1 MMPGAATGFLR
12 GRPLP
17 NVAASPPRI
26 TAMNAAPS
34 LETAPT
40 LPSVQRLL
48 QQVHPQRLVGAVVL
62 VREHGVLRHASAT
75 GLADRESAMPMQRD
89 QLFRLASV
97 SKPLLTTVILRL
109 VAESVLDLD
118 APVQRW
124 LPDFRPALA
133 DGSTPAISLRQLL
146 SHSSGLGYRFL
157 EADADGPYARAGV
170 SDGMDAN
177 PLTLAENV
185 RRIAKAPLLF
195 APGSQWMY
203 SLGVDVAGAVAEAAT
218 GETLQALF
226 ARLLAAPL
234 GLRDTAFATHD
245 AARLATP
252 YVTDTPQPHRL
263 REGEVVAPFEGTV
276 GIEYSLARATDAS
289 RFPSAGAGAGLV
301 GTADEVMAVLE
312 ALRDVQRSGLL
323 PPTLAAQMATPQV
336 GEQGPPE
343 PPGWGFGLGFAV
355 LRDAAAS
362 GTPQSAGTWRWGGA
376 YGHSWFVDPAR
387 GLSVVALTNTLYEGM
402 DGAFVDELRDAVYA
416 DLETAR

>member
-34 LETAPT
+34 FEPAPT

-62 VREHGVLRHASAT
+62 VREHGALRHASAT
-75 GLADRESAMPMQRD
+75 GLADRESATPMQRD

-97 SKPLLTTVILRL
+97 SKPLLTTVILGL
-109 VAESVLDLD
+109 VAEGVLDLD

-124 LPDFRPALA
+124 LRDFRPALA

-157 EADADGPYARAGV
+157 EADAKGPYARAGV

-177 PLTLAENV
+177 PLSLADNV
-185 RRIAKAPLLF
+185 RRIAQAPLLF
-195 APGSQWMY
+195 APGSQWLY

-218 GETLQALF
+218 GESLQALF
-226 ARLLAAPL
+226 ERLLAAPL
-234 GLRDTAFATHD
+234 GLRDTAFAARN

-252 YVTDTPQPHRL
+252 YVSDTPQPHRL

-289 RFPSAGAGAGLV
+289 RFPSAGAGLV
-301 GTADEVMAVLE
+301 GSADEVMAVLE

>member
-12 GRPLP
+12 GHPLP
-17 NVAASPPRI
+17 NVAGLSPRTI
-26 TAMNAAPS
+26 AMNAVPS
-34 LETAPT
+34 LAPAPT
-40 LPSVQRLL
+40 LPSVERLL

-75 GLADRESAMPMQRD
+75 GLADRESVTPMQRD

-97 SKPLLTTVILRL
+97 SKPLLSTVILRL
-109 VAESVLDLD
+109 VAEGVLDLD
-118 APVQRW
+118 TSVQRW

-133 DGSTPAISLRQLL
+133 DGTAPPISLRQLL

-157 EADADGPYARAGV
+157 EADAKGPYARAGV

-177 PLTLAENV
+177 PLSLADNV
-185 RRIAKAPLLF
+185 RRIAQAPLLF
-195 APGSQWMY
+195 APGSHWLY

-218 GETLQALF
+218 GESLQALLE
-226 ARLLAAPL
+226 RLLAAPL
-234 GLRDTAFATHD
+234 GLRDTAFAARN

-252 YVTDTPQPHRL
+252 YVSDTPQPHRL

-289 RFPSAGAGAGLV
+289 RFPSAGAGLV
-301 GTADEVMAVLE
+301 GSADEVMAVLE

-323 PPTLAAQMATPQV
+323 PPALAAEMASPQV

-343 PPGWGFGLGFAV
+343 PAGWGFGLGFAV

-376 YGHSWFVDPAR
+376 YGHSWFVDPGR

-416 DLETAR
+416 DLEAAR

>member
-1 MMPGAATGFLR
+1 
-12 GRPLP
+12 
-17 NVAASPPRI
+17 
-26 TAMNAAPS
+26 MNAALS
-34 LETAPT
+34 LERAPT
-40 LPSVQRLL
+40 LPSVQRVL
-48 QQVHPQRLVGAVVL
+48 QQVHPARLVGAVVL

-75 GLADRESAMPMQRD
+75 GLAERESGMPMQRD

-97 SKPLLTTVILRL
+97 SKPLLSTVILRL
-109 VAESVLDLD
+109 VAEGVLDLD
-118 APVQRW
+118 TPVQRW

-133 DGSTPAISLRQLL
+133 DGRRPPISLRQLL

-157 EADADGPYARAGV
+157 EADAHGPYARAGV
-170 SDGMDAN
+170 SDGMDAS
-177 PLTLAENV
+177 PVSLAENV
-185 RRIAKAPLLF
+185 RRIAQAPLLF
-195 APGSQWMY
+195 EPGSQWLY

-226 ARLLAAPL
+226 ERLLAAPL
-234 GLRDTAFATHD
+234 GLRDTAFATR
-245 AARLATP
+245 AAKRLATP
-252 YVTDTPQPHRL
+252 YVSDMPQPHRL
-263 REGEVVAPFEGTV
+263 QEGEMVAPFEGTI

-289 RFPSAGAGAGLV
+289 RFASAGAGLV

-312 ALRDVQRSGLL
+312 ALRDVRTSDLL
-323 PPTLAAQMATPQV
+323 PRALAAEMASPQV

-343 PPGWGFGLGFAV
+343 PAGWGFGLGFAV

-362 GTPQSAGTWRWGGA
+362 GTPQGVGSWRWGGA

-416 DLETAR
+416 DLETTR

>member
-26 TAMNAAPS
+26 IAMNAAPS
-34 LETAPT
+34 FDPAPT

-48 QQVHPQRLVGAVVL
+48 QQLHPQRLVGAVVL
-62 VREHGVLRHASAT
+62 VREHGALRHASAT
-75 GLADRESAMPMQRD
+75 GLADRESATPMQRD

-97 SKPLLTTVILRL
+97 SKPLLSTVILGL
-109 VAESVLDLD
+109 VAEGVLDLD

-124 LPDFRPALA
+124 LRDFRPALA

-157 EADADGPYARAGV
+157 EADAKAPYARAGV

-177 PLTLAENV
+177 PLSLADNV

-195 APGSQWMY
+195 APGSQWLY

-218 GETLQALF
+218 GESLQALF
-226 ARLLAAPL
+226 ERLLAAPL
-234 GLRDTAFATHD
+234 GLRDTAFAARN

-252 YVTDTPQPHRL
+252 YVSDTPQPHRL

-289 RFPSAGAGAGLV
+289 RFPSAGAGLV
-301 GTADEVMAVLE
+301 GSADEVMAVLE

-323 PPTLAAQMATPQV
+323 PPALAAEMASPQV

-343 PPGWGFGLGFAV
+343 PAGWGFGLGFAV

>member
-12 GRPLP
+12 GHPLP
-17 NVAASPPRI
+17 NVAGLSPWTI
-26 TAMNAAPS
+26 AMNAVPS
-34 LETAPT
+34 LAPAPT
-40 LPSVQRLL
+40 LPSVERLL

-75 GLADRESAMPMQRD
+75 GLADRESVTPMQRD

-97 SKPLLTTVILRL
+97 SKPLLSTVILRL
-109 VAESVLDLD
+109 VAEGVLDLD
-118 APVQRW
+118 TSVQRW

-133 DGSTPAISLRQLL
+133 DGTAPPISLRQLL

-157 EADADGPYARAGV
+157 EADVDGPYARAGV
-170 SDGMDAN
+170 SDGLDAN
-177 PLTLAENV
+177 PLSLAENV
-185 RRIAKAPLLF
+185 RRIAQAPLLF
-195 APGSQWMY
+195 APGSQWLY

-218 GETLQALF
+218 GESLQALF
-226 ARLLAAPL
+226 ERLLAAPL
-234 GLRDTAFATHD
+234 GLRDTAFAARN

-252 YVTDTPQPHRL
+252 YVSDTPQPHRL

-289 RFPSAGAGAGLV
+289 RFPSAGAGLV
-301 GTADEVMAVLE
+301 GSADEVMAVLE

-323 PPTLAAQMATPQV
+323 PPALAAEMASPQV

-343 PPGWGFGLGFAV
+343 PAGWGFGLGFAV

-416 DLETAR
+416 DLEAAR

>member
-12 GRPLP
+12 GHPLP
-17 NVAASPPRI
+17 NVAGLSPRTI
-26 TAMNAAPS
+26 AMNAVPS
-34 LETAPT
+34 LAPAPT
-40 LPSVQRLL
+40 LPSVERLL
-48 QQVHPQRLVGAVVL
+48 KQVHPQRLVGAVVL

-75 GLADRESAMPMQRD
+75 GLADRESVTPMQRD

-97 SKPLLTTVILRL
+97 SKPLLSTVILRL
-109 VAESVLDLD
+109 VAEGVLDLD
-118 APVQRW
+118 ISVQRW

-133 DGSTPAISLRQLL
+133 DGTAPPISLRQLL

-157 EADADGPYARAGV
+157 EADAKGPYARAGV

-177 PLTLAENV
+177 PLSLADNV
-185 RRIAKAPLLF
+185 RRIAQAPLLF
-195 APGSQWMY
+195 APGSQWLY

-218 GETLQALF
+218 GESLQALF
-226 ARLLAAPL
+226 ERLLAAPL
-234 GLRDTAFATHD
+234 GLRDTAFAARN

-252 YVTDTPQPHRL
+252 YVSDTPQPHRL

-289 RFPSAGAGAGLV
+289 RFPSAGAGLV
-301 GTADEVMAVLE
+301 GSADEVMAVLE

-323 PPTLAAQMATPQV
+323 PPALAAEMASPQV

-343 PPGWGFGLGFAV
+343 PAGWGFGLGFAV

-416 DLETAR
+416 DLEAAR

>member
-34 LETAPT
+34 FEPAPT

-62 VREHGVLRHASAT
+62 VREHGALRHASAT
-75 GLADRESAMPMQRD
+75 GLADRESATPMQRD

-97 SKPLLTTVILRL
+97 SKPLLTTVILGL
-109 VAESVLDLD
+109 VAEGVLDLD

-124 LPDFRPALA
+124 LRDFRPALA

-157 EADADGPYARAGV
+157 EADAKGPYARVGV

-177 PLTLAENV
+177 PLSLADNV
-185 RRIAKAPLLF
+185 RRIAQAPLLF
-195 APGSQWMY
+195 APGSQWLY

-218 GETLQALF
+218 GESLQALF
-226 ARLLAAPL
+226 ERLLAAPL

-289 RFPSAGAGAGLV
+289 RFPSAGAGLV
-301 GTADEVMAVLE
+301 GSADEVMAVLE

-323 PPTLAAQMATPQV
+323 PPALAAEMASPQV

-343 PPGWGFGLGFAV
+343 PAGWGFGLGFAV

-362 GTPQSAGTWRWGGA
+362 GTPQNAGTWRWGGA

>member
-48 QQVHPQRLVGAVVL
+48 RQVHPQRLVGAVVL

-133 DGSTPAISLRQLL
+133 DGTTPAISLRQLL

-170 SDGMDAN
+170 SDGLDAN
-177 PLTLAENV
+177 PLSLADNM
-185 RRIAKAPLLF
+185 RRIAQAPLLF
-195 APGSQWMY
+195 APGSQWLY

-226 ARLLAAPL
+226 VRLLAAPL
-234 GLRDTAFATHD
+234 GLRDTTFATHD

-289 RFPSAGAGAGLV
+289 RFPSAGAGLV
-301 GTADEVMAVLE
+301 GSADEVMAVLD

-323 PPTLAAQMATPQV
+323 PPALAAEMASPQV

-343 PPGWGFGLGFAV
+343 PAGWGFGLGFAV

>member
-34 LETAPT
+34 FEPAPT

-62 VREHGVLRHASAT
+62 VREHGALRHASAT
-75 GLADRESAMPMQRD
+75 GLADRESATPMQRD

-97 SKPLLTTVILRL
+97 SKPLLSTVILGL
-109 VAESVLDLD
+109 VAEGVLDLD

-124 LPDFRPALA
+124 LRDFRPALA

-157 EADADGPYARAGV
+157 EADAKGPYARAGV

-177 PLTLAENV
+177 PLSLADNV
-185 RRIAKAPLLF
+185 RRIAQAPLLF
-195 APGSQWMY
+195 APGSQWLY

-218 GETLQALF
+218 GESLQALF
-226 ARLLAAPL
+226 ERLLAAPL
-234 GLRDTAFATHD
+234 GLRDTAFAARN

-252 YVTDTPQPHRL
+252 YVSDTPQPHRL

-289 RFPSAGAGAGLV
+289 RFPSAGAGLV
-301 GTADEVMAVLE
+301 GSADEVMAVLE

-323 PPTLAAQMATPQV
+323 PPALAAEMASPQV

-343 PPGWGFGLGFAV
+343 PAGWGFGLGFAV
-355 LRDAAAS
+355 LRDAPAS

>member
-1 MMPGAATGFLR
+1 
-12 GRPLP
+12 
-17 NVAASPPRI
+17 
-26 TAMNAAPS
+26 MNAAPS
-34 LETAPT
+34 FEPAPT

-75 GLADRESAMPMQRD
+75 GLADRESVTPMQRD

-97 SKPLLTTVILRL
+97 SKPLLSTVILRL
-109 VAESVLDLD
+109 VAEGVLDLD
-118 APVQRW
+118 TSVQRW

-133 DGSTPAISLRQLL
+133 DGTAPPISLRQLL

-157 EADADGPYARAGV
+157 EAQVDGPYARAGI
-170 SDGMDAN
+170 SDGLDAN
-177 PLTLAENV
+177 PLSLAENV
-185 RRIAKAPLLF
+185 RRIAQAPLLF
-195 APGSQWMY
+195 APGSQWLY

-218 GETLQALF
+218 GESLQALF
-226 ARLLAAPL
+226 ERLLAAPL
-234 GLRDTAFATHD
+234 GLRDTAFAARN

-252 YVTDTPQPHRL
+252 YVSDTPQPHRL

-289 RFPSAGAGAGLV
+289 RFPSAGAGLV
-301 GTADEVMAVLE
+301 GSADEVMAVLE

-323 PPTLAAQMATPQV
+323 PPALAAEMASPQV

-343 PPGWGFGLGFAV
+343 PAGWGFGLGFAV

-402 DGAFVDELRDAVYA
+402 DGAFVDQLRDAVYA
-416 DLETAR
+416 DMGTVR

>member
-34 LETAPT
+34 FEPAPT

-62 VREHGVLRHASAT
+62 VREHGALRHASAT
-75 GLADRESAMPMQRD
+75 GLADRESATPMQRD

-97 SKPLLTTVILRL
+97 SKPLLSTVILGL
-109 VAESVLDLD
+109 VAEGVLDLD

-124 LPDFRPALA
+124 LRDFRPALA

-157 EADADGPYARAGV
+157 EADAKGPYARAGV

-177 PLTLAENV
+177 PLSLADNV
-185 RRIAKAPLLF
+185 RRIAQAPLLF
-195 APGSQWMY
+195 APGSQWLY

-218 GETLQALF
+218 GESLQALF
-226 ARLLAAPL
+226 ERLLAAPL
-234 GLRDTAFATHD
+234 GLRDTAFAARN

-252 YVTDTPQPHRL
+252 YVSDTPQPHRL

-289 RFPSAGAGAGLV
+289 RFPSAGAGLV
-301 GTADEVMAVLE
+301 GSADEVVAVLE

-323 PPTLAAQMATPQV
+323 PPALAAEMASPQV

-343 PPGWGFGLGFAV
+343 PAGWGFGLGFAV

-362 GTPQSAGTWRWGGA
+362 GTPQNVGTWRWGGA

>member
-1 MMPGAATGFLR
+1 MMHGAPPRFLPG
-12 GRPLP
+12 PELP
-17 NVAASPPRI
+17 TVAGLSPRI
-26 TAMNAAPS
+26 TPMTLALPVD
-34 LETAPT
+34 TAPA
-40 LPSVQRLL
+40 LPAVSALL
-48 QQVHPQRLVGAVVL
+48 QAVHPQRLVGAVVL
-62 VREHGVLRHASAT
+62 VREHGVLRHASAS
-75 GLADRESAMPMQRD
+75 GLADRESNTPMRRD
-89 QLFRLASV
+89 HLFRLASV

-109 VAESVLDLD
+109 VADGVLDLD

-133 DGSTPAISLRQLL
+133 DGSTPPISLRQLL

-157 EADADGPYARAGV
+157 EADVDGPYARAGV

-177 PLTLAENV
+177 PLTLADNV
-185 RRIAKAPLLF
+185 HRIAQAPLLF
-195 APGSQWMY
+195 APGSQWLY

-218 GETLQALF
+218 GETLQSLH

-234 GLRDTAFATHD
+234 GLADTAFATTN

-252 YVTDTPQPHRL
+252 YVSDAPQPHRL
-263 REGEVVAPFEGTV
+263 QEGEVVAPFEGTV
-276 GIEYSLARATDAS
+276 GIEYSLDRATDAS
-289 RFPSAGAGAGLV
+289 RYPSAGAGLIGS
-301 GTADEVMAVLE
+301 ADEVMAVLE
-312 ALRDVQRSGLL
+312 ALRDVQASNLL
-323 PPTLAAQMATPQV
+323 PPALVAEMAAPQV

-343 PPGWGFGLGFAV
+343 PAGWGFGLGFAV

-362 GTPQSAGTWRWGGA
+362 GTPQSEGSWRWGGA

-416 DLETAR
+416 DLEAAR

>member
-1 MMPGAATGFLR
+1 MMRGAPTGFLH
-12 GRPLP
+12 GGGLP
-17 NVAASPPRI
+17 NVAGLSPRN
-26 TAMNAAPS
+26 TAMNAALS
-34 LETAPT
+34 LVPAPV
-40 LPSVQRLL
+40 LPSVQQLL

-75 GLADRESAMPMQRD
+75 GLADRESSMPMRRD

-97 SKPLLTTVILRL
+97 SKPLLATVILRL
-109 VAESVLDLD
+109 VAEGALDLD
-118 APVQRW
+118 APVQHW
-124 LPDFRPALA
+124 LPQFRPALA
-133 DGSTPAISLRQLL
+133 DGRTPSISLRQLL

-185 RRIAKAPLLF
+185 RRIAQVPLLF
-195 APGSQWMY
+195 EPGSQWLY

-226 ARLLAAPL
+226 ARLLAVPL
-234 GLRDTAFATHD
+234 GLRDTTFATTD
-245 AARLATP
+245 YARLATP
-252 YVTDTPQPHRL
+252 YVTGTPQPQRL
-263 REGEVVAPFEGTV
+263 QEGDVVAPFEGTV
-276 GIEYSLARATDAS
+276 GIEYSPARATDAS
-289 RFPSAGAGAGLV
+289 RFPSAGAGLV
-301 GTADEVMAVLE
+301 GSADDVMAVLE
-312 ALRDVQRSGLL
+312 ALRDVQASQVL
-323 PPTLAAQMATPQV
+323 PPALAAEMGTPQL

-343 PPGWGFGLGFAV
+343 PAGWGFGLGFAV
-355 LRDAAAS
+355 LHDAAAS
-362 GTPQSAGTWRWGGA
+362 GTPQHVGTWRWGGA

-416 DLETAR
+416 DLEAVR

>member
-34 LETAPT
+34 FDPAPT

-62 VREHGVLRHASAT
+62 VREHGALRHASAT
-75 GLADRESAMPMQRD
+75 GLADRESATPLQRD

-97 SKPLLTTVILRL
+97 SKPLLTTVILGL
-109 VAESVLDLD
+109 VAEGVLDLD

-124 LPDFRPALA
+124 LRDFRPALA

-157 EADADGPYARAGV
+157 EADAKGPYARAGV

-177 PLTLAENV
+177 PLSLADNV
-185 RRIAKAPLLF
+185 RRIAQAPLLF
-195 APGSQWMY
+195 APGSQWLY

-218 GETLQALF
+218 GESLQALF
-226 ARLLAAPL
+226 ERLLAAPL
-234 GLRDTAFATHD
+234 GLRDTAFAARN

-252 YVTDTPQPHRL
+252 YVSDTPQPHRL

-289 RFPSAGAGAGLV
+289 RFPSAGAGLV
-301 GTADEVMAVLE
+301 GSADEVMAVLE

-323 PPTLAAQMATPQV
+323 PPALAAEMASPQV

-343 PPGWGFGLGFAV
+343 PAGWGFGLGFAV

-402 DGAFVDELRDAVYA
+402 DGAFVDELRDTVYA

>member
-12 GRPLP
+12 DGGLP
-17 NVAASPPRI
+17 NVAGLSPRTI
-26 TAMNAAPS
+26 AMNAVPS
-34 LETAPT
+34 LAPAPT

-109 VAESVLDLD
+109 VADSVLDLD

-133 DGSTPAISLRQLL
+133 DGSTPPISLRQLL

-157 EADADGPYARAGV
+157 EADADGPYAQAGV

-177 PLTLAENV
+177 PLTLADNV
-185 RRIAKAPLLF
+185 HRIAQAPLLF
-195 APGSQWMY
+195 APGSQWLY

-226 ARLLAAPL
+226 ERVLAAPL
-234 GLRDTAFATHD
+234 GLRDAAFAARN

-263 REGEVVAPFEGTV
+263 QEGEVVAPFEGTV

-289 RFPSAGAGAGLV
+289 RFPSAGAGLIG
-301 GTADEVMAVLE
+301 GADEVMAVLE
-312 ALRDVQRSGLL
+312 ALRDVQASDLL
-323 PPTLAAQMATPQV
+323 PVALAAEMATPQV

-343 PPGWGFGLGFAV
+343 PAGWGFGLGFAV
-355 LRDAAAS
+355 LRDAAPS
-362 GTPQSAGTWRWGGA
+362 GTPQSEGTWRWGGA

-416 DLETAR
+416 DLEAAR

>member
-34 LETAPT
+34 FEPAPT

-62 VREHGVLRHASAT
+62 VREHGALRHASAT
-75 GLADRESAMPMQRD
+75 GLADRESATPMQRD

-97 SKPLLTTVILRL
+97 SKPLLSTVILGL
-109 VAESVLDLD
+109 VAEGVLDLD

-124 LPDFRPALA
+124 LRDFRPALA

-157 EADADGPYARAGV
+157 EADAKGPYARAGV

-177 PLTLAENV
+177 PLSLADNV
-185 RRIAKAPLLF
+185 RRIAQAPLLF
-195 APGSQWMY
+195 VPGSQWLY

-218 GETLQALF
+218 GESLQALF
-226 ARLLAAPL
+226 ERLLAAPL
-234 GLRDTAFATHD
+234 GLRDTAFAARN

-252 YVTDTPQPHRL
+252 YVSDTPQPHRL

-276 GIEYSLARATDAS
+276 GIEYSLARAADAS
-289 RFPSAGAGAGLV
+289 RFPSAGAGLV
-301 GTADEVMAVLE
+301 GSADEVMAVLE

-323 PPTLAAQMATPQV
+323 PPALAAEMASPQM

-343 PPGWGFGLGFAV
+343 PAGWGFGLGFAV

-402 DGAFVDELRDAVYA
+402 DGAFVNELRDAVYA

>member
-12 GRPLP
+12 GHPLP
-17 NVAASPPRI
+17 NVAGLSPRTI
-26 TAMNAAPS
+26 AMNAVPS
-34 LETAPT
+34 LAPAPT
-40 LPSVQRLL
+40 LPSVERLL
-48 QQVHPQRLVGAVVL
+48 KQVHPQRLVGAVVL

-75 GLADRESAMPMQRD
+75 GLADRESVTPMQRD

-97 SKPLLTTVILRL
+97 SKPLLSTVILRL
-109 VAESVLDLD
+109 VAEGVLDLD
-118 APVQRW
+118 TSVQRW

-133 DGSTPAISLRQLL
+133 DGTAPPISLRQLL

-157 EADADGPYARAGV
+157 EADVDGPYARAGV
-170 SDGMDAN
+170 SDGLDAN
-177 PLTLAENV
+177 PLSLAENV
-185 RRIAKAPLLF
+185 RRIAQAPLLF
-195 APGSQWMY
+195 APGSQWLY

-218 GETLQALF
+218 GESLQALF
-226 ARLLAAPL
+226 ERLLAAPL
-234 GLRDTAFATHD
+234 GLRDTAFAARN

-252 YVTDTPQPHRL
+252 YVSDTPQPHRL

-289 RFPSAGAGAGLV
+289 RFPSAGAGLV
-301 GTADEVMAVLE
+301 GSADDVMAVLE

-323 PPTLAAQMATPQV
+323 PPALAAEMASPQV

-343 PPGWGFGLGFAV
+343 PAGWGFGLGFAV

-416 DLETAR
+416 DLEAAR

>member
-34 LETAPT
+34 FEPAPT

-62 VREHGVLRHASAT
+62 VREHGALRHASAT
-75 GLADRESAMPMQRD
+75 GLADRESATPMQRD

-97 SKPLLTTVILRL
+97 SKPLLSTVILGL
-109 VAESVLDLD
+109 VAEGVLDLD

-124 LPDFRPALA
+124 LRDFRPALA

-157 EADADGPYARAGV
+157 EADAKGPYARAGV

-177 PLTLAENV
+177 PLSLADNV
-185 RRIAKAPLLF
+185 RRIAQAPLLF
-195 APGSQWMY
+195 APGSQWLY
-203 SLGVDVAGAVAEAAT
+203 SLGVDVAGAVAEKAT
-218 GETLQALF
+218 GESLQALF
-226 ARLLAAPL
+226 ERLLAAPL
-234 GLRDTAFATHD
+234 GLRDTAFAARN

-252 YVTDTPQPHRL
+252 YVSDTPQPHRL

-289 RFPSAGAGAGLV
+289 RFPSAGAGLV
-301 GTADEVMAVLE
+301 GSADEVMAVLE

-323 PPTLAAQMATPQV
+323 PPALAAEMASPQM

-343 PPGWGFGLGFAV
+343 PAGWGFGLGFAV

-402 DGAFVDELRDAVYA
+402 DGAFVNELRDAVYA

>member
-34 LETAPT
+34 FEPAPT

-62 VREHGVLRHASAT
+62 VREHGALRHASAT
-75 GLADRESAMPMQRD
+75 GLADRESATPMQRD

-97 SKPLLTTVILRL
+97 SKPLLSTVILGL
-109 VAESVLDLD
+109 VAEGVLDLD

-124 LPDFRPALA
+124 LRDFRPALA

-157 EADADGPYARAGV
+157 EADAKGPYARAGV

-177 PLTLAENV
+177 PLSLADNV
-185 RRIAKAPLLF
+185 RRIAQAPLLF
-195 APGSQWMY
+195 APGSRWLY

-218 GETLQALF
+218 GESLQALF
-226 ARLLAAPL
+226 ERLLAAPL
-234 GLRDTAFATHD
+234 GLRDTAFAARN

-252 YVTDTPQPHRL
+252 YVSDTPQPHRL

-289 RFPSAGAGAGLV
+289 RFPSAGAGLV
-301 GTADEVMAVLE
+301 GSADEVMAVLE

-323 PPTLAAQMATPQV
+323 PPALAAEMASPQV

-343 PPGWGFGLGFAV
+343 PAGWGFGLGFAV

-362 GTPQSAGTWRWGGA
+362 GTPQNAGTWRWGGA

>member
-1 MMPGAATGFLR
+1 
-12 GRPLP
+12 
-17 NVAASPPRI
+17 
-26 TAMNAAPS
+26 MNAAPS
-34 LETAPT
+34 FEPAPT

-48 QQVHPQRLVGAVVL
+48 KQVHPQRLVGAVVL

-75 GLADRESAMPMQRD
+75 GLADRESVTPMQRD

-97 SKPLLTTVILRL
+97 SKPLLSTVILRL
-109 VAESVLDLD
+109 VAEGVLDLD
-118 APVQRW
+118 TSVQRW

-133 DGSTPAISLRQLL
+133 DGTAPPISLRQLL

-157 EADADGPYARAGV
+157 EADVDAPYARAGV
-170 SDGMDAN
+170 SDGLDAN
-177 PLTLAENV
+177 PLSLAENV
-185 RRIAKAPLLF
+185 RRIAQAPLLF
-195 APGSQWMY
+195 APGSHWLY

-218 GETLQALF
+218 GESLQALLE
-226 ARLLAAPL
+226 RLLAAPL
-234 GLRDTAFATHD
+234 GLRDTAFAARN

-252 YVTDTPQPHRL
+252 YVSDTPQPHRL

-289 RFPSAGAGAGLV
+289 RFPSAGAGLV
-301 GTADEVMAVLE
+301 GSADEVMAVLE
-312 ALRDVQRSGLL
+312 ALRDVPRSGLL
-323 PPTLAAQMATPQV
+323 PPALVAEMASPQV

-343 PPGWGFGLGFAV
+343 PAGWGFGLGFAV

-416 DLETAR
+416 DLEAAR

>member
-1 MMPGAATGFLR
+1 
-12 GRPLP
+12 
-17 NVAASPPRI
+17 
-26 TAMNAAPS
+26 MNAALSFDP
-34 LETAPT
+34 APT
-40 LPSVQRLL
+40 LPSVQQLL
-48 QQVHPQRLVGAVVL
+48 QRVHPQRLVGAVVL
-62 VREHGVLRHASAT
+62 VREHGALRHASAT
-75 GLADRESAMPMQRD
+75 GLADRESATPMQRD

-109 VAESVLDLD
+109 VAEGVLELD

-124 LPDFRPALA
+124 LPAFRPALA
-133 DGSTPAISLRQLL
+133 DGSTPPISLRQLL

-157 EADADGPYARAGV
+157 EADAEGPYARAGV

-185 RRIAKAPLLF
+185 QRIAQAPLLF

-226 ARLLAAPL
+226 ARLLATPL
-234 GLRDTAFATHD
+234 GLRDTAFAS
-245 AARLATP
+245 AEPARLATP
-252 YVTDTPQPHRL
+252 YVSDLPLPHRL
-263 REGEVVAPFEGTV
+263 QEGEVVAPFEGTV
-276 GIEYSLARATDAS
+276 GIDYSLARATNARRFAS
-289 RFPSAGAGAGLV
+289 AGAGLV

-312 ALRDVQRSGLL
+312 ALRDVRASALL
-323 PPTLAAQMATPQV
+323 PAALVAEMARAQLA
-336 GEQGPPE
+336 EQGPPE
-343 PPGWGFGLGFAV
+343 PAGWGFGLGFAV

-362 GTPQSAGTWRWGGA
+362 GTPQSEGSWRWGGA

-416 DLETAR
+416 DLGAAR

>member
-26 TAMNAAPS
+26 NAMNAAPS
-34 LETAPT
+34 FEPAPT

-62 VREHGVLRHASAT
+62 VREHGALRHASAT
-75 GLADRESAMPMQRD
+75 GLADRESATPMQRD

-97 SKPLLTTVILRL
+97 SKPLLSTVILGL
-109 VAESVLDLD
+109 VAEGVLDLD

-124 LPDFRPALA
+124 LRDFRPALA

-157 EADADGPYARAGV
+157 EADAKGPYARAGV

-177 PLTLAENV
+177 PLSLADNV
-185 RRIAKAPLLF
+185 RRIAQAPLLF
-195 APGSQWMY
+195 APGSQWLY

-218 GETLQALF
+218 GESLQALF
-226 ARLLAAPL
+226 ERLLAAPL
-234 GLRDTAFATHD
+234 GLRDTAFAARN

-252 YVTDTPQPHRL
+252 YVSDTPQPHRL

-289 RFPSAGAGAGLV
+289 RFPSAGAGLV
-301 GTADEVMAVLE
+301 GSADEVMAVLE

-323 PPTLAAQMATPQV
+323 PPALAAEMASPQV

-343 PPGWGFGLGFAV
+343 PAGWGFGLGFAV

>member
-12 GRPLP
+12 RVVLP
-17 NVAASPPRI
+17 NVAGLSPRI
-26 TAMNAAPS
+26 TAMNAALS
-34 LETAPT
+34 LEPAPT
-40 LPSVQRLL
+40 LPLVQRLL
-48 QQVHPQRLVGAVVL
+48 QQVHPLRLVGAVVL

-75 GLADRESAMPMQRD
+75 GLADRESARPMQRD

-97 SKPLLTTVILRL
+97 SKPLLATVILRL
-109 VAESVLDLD
+109 VAEGVLDLD
-118 APVQRW
+118 TPVQRW

-133 DGSTPAISLRQLL
+133 DGRTPPISLRQLL

-157 EADADGPYARAGV
+157 EADAVGPYARAGV

-177 PLTLAENV
+177 PLSLTENV
-185 RRIAKAPLLF
+185 RRIAQVPLLF
-195 APGSQWMY
+195 EPGSQWLY

-226 ARLLAAPL
+226 QRLLAAPL
-234 GLRDTAFATHD
+234 RLRDTAFATRD

-252 YVTDTPQPHRL
+252 YVSDTPRPHRL
-263 REGEVVAPFEGTV
+263 QEGEVVAPFEGTV

-289 RFPSAGAGAGLV
+289 RFASAGAGLV

-312 ALRDVQRSGLL
+312 ALRDAQRSGLL
-323 PPTLAAQMATPQV
+323 PPALAEEMATGQV

-343 PPGWGFGLGFAV
+343 PAGWGFGLGFAV

-362 GTPQSAGTWRWGGA
+362 GTPQREGTWRWGGA
-376 YGHSWFVDPAR
+376 YGHSWFVDPSR

-416 DLETAR
+416 DLETTR

>member
-12 GRPLP
+12 GHPLP
-17 NVAASPPRI
+17 NVAGLSPRTI
-26 TAMNAAPS
+26 AMNAVPS
-34 LETAPT
+34 LAPAPT
-40 LPSVQRLL
+40 LPSVERLL
-48 QQVHPQRLVGAVVL
+48 KQVHPQRLVGAVVL

-75 GLADRESAMPMQRD
+75 GLADRESVTPMQRD

-97 SKPLLTTVILRL
+97 SKPLLSTVILRL
-109 VAESVLDLD
+109 VAEGVLDLD
-118 APVQRW
+118 TSVQRW

-133 DGSTPAISLRQLL
+133 DGTAPPISLRQLL

-157 EADADGPYARAGV
+157 EADVDGPYARAGV
-170 SDGMDAN
+170 SDGLDAN
-177 PLTLAENV
+177 PLSLAENV
-185 RRIAKAPLLF
+185 RRIAQAPLLF
-195 APGSQWMY
+195 APGSHWLY

-218 GETLQALF
+218 GECLQALF
-226 ARLLAAPL
+226 ERLLAAPL
-234 GLRDTAFATHD
+234 GLRDTAFAARN

-252 YVTDTPQPHRL
+252 YVSDTPQPHRL

-289 RFPSAGAGAGLV
+289 RFPSAGAGLV
-301 GTADEVMAVLE
+301 GSADEVMAVLE

-323 PPTLAAQMATPQV
+323 PPALAAEMASPQV

-343 PPGWGFGLGFAV
+343 PAGWGFGLGFAV

-416 DLETAR
+416 DLEAAR

>member
-12 GRPLP
+12 GRTLP

-34 LETAPT
+34 FEPVPT

-75 GLADRESAMPMQRD
+75 GLADRGSATPMQRD

-109 VAESVLDLD
+109 VAEGVLDLD
-118 APVQRW
+118 TPIQRW

-133 DGSTPAISLRQLL
+133 DGSAPPISLRQLL

-177 PLTLAENV
+177 SLTLAENV
-185 RRIAKAPLLF
+185 RRIGQASLLF
-195 APGSQWMY
+195 SPGSQWMY

-234 GLRDTAFATHD
+234 GLRDTAFATQD

-289 RFPSAGAGAGLV
+289 RFPSAGAGLV
-301 GTADEVMAVLE
+301 GTADEVMRVLE
-312 ALRDVQRSGLL
+312 ALRDGQRSGLL
-323 PPTLAAQMATPQV
+323 PPRLVAEMAAPQV

-343 PPGWGFGLGFAV
+343 PHGWGFGLGFAV

-362 GTPQSAGTWRWGGA
+362 GTPQNAGTWRWGGA

-387 GLSVVALTNTLYEGM
+387 GLSVAALTNTLYEGM

-416 DLETAR
+416 DLGTAR

>member
-34 LETAPT
+34 FEPAPT

-62 VREHGVLRHASAT
+62 VREHGALRHASAT
-75 GLADRESAMPMQRD
+75 GLADRESATPMQRD

-97 SKPLLTTVILRL
+97 SKPLLSTVILGL
-109 VAESVLDLD
+109 VAEGVLDLD

-124 LPDFRPALA
+124 LRDFRPALA

-185 RRIAKAPLLF
+185 RRIAQAPLLF
-195 APGSQWMY
+195 APGRQWMY

-252 YVTDTPQPHRL
+252 YVSDTPQPHRL

-289 RFPSAGAGAGLV
+289 RFPSAGAGLV
-301 GTADEVMAVLE
+301 GSADEVMAVLE

-323 PPTLAAQMATPQV
+323 PPALAAEMASPQV

-343 PPGWGFGLGFAV
+343 PAGWGFGLGFAV